1 MSHAGTD
8 RTTTVTA
15 AGPFD
20 GSLAVDGVLLDID
33 DTMVDLHRAMDA
45 TLRAVARQTGLAVPA
60 ELEEEY
66 SLSFSRDPDG
76 FYDRYLAGELDFA
89 TQRQYRVRAAH
100 ERLGL
105 EPIADLDGWDAMYTA
120 ILPTHFTA
128 FDDVAP
134 LLDALDAAGIPYG
147 ALSNN
152 VADYQRAKL
161 DRAGLERIRVLIG
174 TDTLGVAKPD
184 PAIFLEGARQLG
196 TAPGRTLYVGDNPA
210 VDAVGATDAGL
221 IGVWLDRQRAGGRGA
236 VGQGTGLDTAAE
248 ETFAGPVVGALT
260 DVMHLMNG

>member
-1 MSHAGTD
+1 MSHADTD
-8 RTTTVTA
+8 HATPATA
-15 AGPFD
+15 AGPFP
-20 GSLAVDGVLLDID
+20 VEGVLLDID

-60 ELEEEY
+60 ELEEQY
-66 SLSFSRDPDG
+66 SLDFSRDPDG

-105 EPIADLDGWDAMYTA
+105 EPIADLDGWDAVYTA

-128 FDDVAP
+128 FDDVVP
-134 LLDALDAAGIPYG
+134 LLDALDDVGIPYG

-161 DRAGLERIRVLIG
+161 DRAGLERISVLIG

-184 PAIFLEGARQLG
+184 PAIYVEGARQLG
-196 TAPGRTLYVGDNPA
+196 SAPERTLYVGDNPA
-210 VDAVGATDAGL
+210 VDAVGASDAGL
-221 IGVWLDRQRAGGRGA
+221 VGVWLDRSRAGGRAA
-236 VGQGTGLDTAAE
+236 VGQGTGSGEVGFTGA
-248 ETFAGPVVGALT
+248 VVGSLT
-260 DVMHLMNG
+260 DVMQLIAR

>member
-1 MSHAGTD
+1 MSGPTPAPGVLPT
-8 RTTTVTA
+8 RTY
-15 AGPFD
+15 P
-20 GSLAVDGVLLDID
+20 VDAVLLDID
-33 DTMVDLHRAMDA
+33 DTLVDLHRAMDA
-45 TLRAVARQTGLAVPA
+45 TLRVVARQTGLAVPG
-60 ELEEEY
+60 ELEDEY

-128 FDDVAP
+128 FDDVVP
-134 LLDALDAAGIPYG
+134 FLDALDAAGVPYG

-161 DRAGLERIRVLIG
+161 DRAGLARIGVLVG
-174 TDTLGVAKPD
+174 TDTVGVAKPD
-184 PAIFLEGARQLG
+184 PAIFLEGARQVG
-196 TAPGRTLYVGDNPA
+196 SAPARTMYVGDNPA
-210 VDAVGATDAGL
+210 VDAIGARDAGL
-221 IGVWLDRQRAGGRGA
+221 IGVWLDRERSGGRGA
-236 VGQGTGLDTAAE
+236 VGQGTGLGDGAPTGE
-248 ETFAGPVVGALT
+248 SFAGPVVGSLT
-260 DVMHLMNG
+260 DVMHLITG

>member
-1 MSHAGTD
+1 MTD
-8 RTTTVTA
+8 IRTVAPRDTRG
-15 AGPFD
+15 AGPF
-20 GSLAVDGVLLDID
+20 AVEGVLLDID

-45 TLRAVARQTGLAVPA
+45 TLRSVARQTGLDVPA
-60 ELEEEY
+60 ELEVEY
-66 SLSFSRDPDG
+66 ALDFSRDPDG

-105 EPIADLDGWDAMYTA
+105 EPIADLDGWDALYTA

-128 FDDVAP
+128 FDDVVP

-161 DRAGLERIRVLIG
+161 DRAGLTRIGVLVG

-184 PAIFLEGARQLG
+184 PAIFVEGARQLG
-196 TAPGRTLYVGDNPA
+196 ATPERTLYVGDNPA

-221 IGVWLDRQRAGGRGA
+221 VGVWLDRGRTGGNGA
-236 VGQGTGLDTAAE
+236 VGQGTGSGPGGGAG
-248 ETFAGPVVGALT
+248 FAGAVVGSLV
-260 DVMHLMNG
+260 DVMDLIVR

>member
-1 MSHAGTD
+1 MTGARTDHASEG
-8 RTTTVTA
+8 RV
-15 AGPFD
+15 AGSFD
-20 GSLAVDGVLLDID
+20 GAFAVDGVLLDID
-33 DTMVDLHRAMDA
+33 DTLVDLHRAMDA
-45 TLRAVARQTGLAVPA
+45 TLRAVARQTGLAVPT
-60 ELEEEY
+60 ELEDEY
-66 SLSFSRDPDG
+66 SLDFSRDPDG

-128 FDDVAP
+128 FDDVVP
-134 LLDALDAAGIPYG
+134 LLDALEAAGIPYG

-161 DRAGLERIRVLIG
+161 DRAGLERIGILIG

-184 PAIFLEGARQLG
+184 PAIFREGARQVG
-196 TAPGRTLYVGDNPA
+196 SEPGRTLYVGDNPA

-221 IGVWLDRQRAGGRGA
+221 VGVWLDRALAGGRGS
-236 VGQGTGLDTAAE
+236 VGQGTGLDEGGAGAFT
-248 ETFAGPVVGALT
+248 GPVVSSLT
-260 DVMHLMNG
+260 DVMHLIAA